1 MTVVKIFNFK
11 TMTGIHIK
19 DLRLRTVIGANNW
32 ERDVLQDVVISIRFR
47 YNAQKAEMTDRV
59 EDVFNYKTLTKRVI
73 SEVEASKFNLLE
85 SLVNHIYK
93 IVKENKELQNVS
105 VTVEKPNALRF
116 CDNVIA
122 VKSDED
128 EDK

>member
-1 MTVVKIFNFK
+1 MTVVKIFNFMA
-11 TMTGIHIK
+11 MTGIHIK
-19 DLRLRTVIGANNW
+19 DLRLRTVIGANDW
-32 ERDVLQDVVISIRFR
+32 ERDVLQDVVISIRFS
-47 YNAQKAEMTDRV
+47 YNAQKAEMTDRI

-128 EDK
+128 EDE

>member
-1 MTVVKIFNFK
+1 MTVVKIFNFM
-11 TMTGIHIK
+11 TMTEIQIK
-19 DLRLRTVIGANNW
+19 DLRLRTVIGANDW

-47 YNAQKAEMTDRV
+47 YNAQKAEMTDRI

-128 EDK
+128 E

>member
-1 MTVVKIFNFK
+1 
-11 TMTGIHIK
+11 MTGIHIK

-47 YNAQKAEMTDRV
+47 YNAQKAEMTDRI

-73 SEVEASKFNLLE
+73 SEVEASKFNLME

-128 EDK
+128 E